1 MQNSINKISSFVKAT
16 YVNAF
21 PDKVRHTLGGECMD
35 LYITEPSG
43 KVYRAQFCKL
53 GDEWWLQTSEQSVQ
67 FADDKRTIENV
78 VKAIDADLLHRAAV
92 YLKSL
97 SHDEA
102 IEVIY
107 SDDPLNLLHYGGLR
121 NKV

>member
-1 MQNSINKISSFVKAT
+1 MNNSINKISSFVKQT
-16 YVNAF
+16 FTTAF
-21 PDKVRHTLGGECMD
+21 PGKVRHTLDGECMD
-35 LYITEPSG
+35 LWITEPSG
-43 KVYRAQFCKL
+43 KEYRAQFCAL
-53 GDEWWLQTSEQSVQ
+53 GSEWWLQTSEQSIQ

-78 VKAIDADLLHRAAV
+78 VKAIDADLVHRATV

-102 IEVIY
+102 LEVIY

-121 NKV
+121 GKV